1 MHAPGQAGAFA
12 NILKLLKLDLAV
24 HDVRAPEVDAETKRI
39 KDAAKGEDLGPEV
52 RKEPVAWMQLE
63 STSCEGSLCSGKQ
76 IRARI
81 RF

>member
-1 MHAPGQAGAFA
+1 MKAPGPKRGRGPAPPPRSC
-12 NILKLLKLDLAV
+12 V

-52 RKEPVAWMQLE
+52 RNEPVAWMQLE